1 MEAVRSKRHT
11 AQELAVPDATNR
23 EGIQG
28 AAPAWVQ

>member
-11 AQELAVPDATNR
+11 AQELAVPDATNQ

-28 AAPAWVQ
+28 AAPAWAQ